1 MLCHVPRRKLQKS
14 NDCEHVCTAF
24 AGLYR
29 PNTLD
34 ASSYR
39 PESRVLL
46 AAHGNIHAVAPAFR
60 DTGSAPIDAQSD
72 FSRARRRGTLG
83 RLAARLRREPADF
96 EVILPF
102 EEVVQALG
110 RRGERRLGLQ
120 TITLDSIL
128 GTVERMRDFD
138 RRFRPT
144 SRRTRGRWER
154 LATAAR
160 RGEAFPPID
169 VYRIG
174 DVHFVKDGHHR
185 VSVARAHGLSHIEA
199 YVTEVLT
206 ELGADRRI
214 TMRDLPLKSHARL
227 FYERVPLPSAARARI
242 ELTDKRDYADLAEAI
257 EAWGFR
263 MMQARGEFMTREE
276 VAEAWYQEEYVPV
289 VELLRE
295 AGLLGRGTETE
306 AYGRVAALRYML
318 LRTHEWNDA
327 VIERVR
333 EAIRNP
339 HASEDTRVHRI
350 AGELK

>member
-1 MLCHVPRRKLQKS
+1 MPS
-14 NDCEHVCTAF
+14 
-24 AGLYR
+24 
-29 PNTLD
+29 
-34 ASSYR
+34 
-39 PESRVLL
+39 
-46 AAHGNIHAVAPAFR
+46 
-60 DTGSAPIDAQSD
+60 TGFPDQDAQTD
-72 FSRARRRGTLG
+72 FSRARRRQVLS
-83 RLAARLRREPADF
+83 RLARRLRRERGDIS
-96 EVILPF
+96 VILPF
-102 EEVVQALG
+102 DEVVAALG
-110 RRGERRLGLQ
+110 RRGERRLGLEA
-120 TITLDSIL
+120 IPLDSIV
-128 GTVERMRDFD
+128 GTVDRTREFD
-138 RRFRPT
+138 RSFRPT
-144 SRRTRGRWER
+144 SRRVRYRWER
-154 LATAAR
+154 IAKAMR
-160 RGEAFPPID
+160 RGESMPPID

-174 DVHFVKDGHHR
+174 PLHFVRDGHHR
-185 VSVARAHGLSHIEA
+185 VSVARHLGLDVIDA
-199 YVTEVLT
+199 NVTAIVTAIPVEQDTRLS
-206 ELGADRRI
+206 
-214 TMRDLPLKSHARL
+214 DLALKSHERL
-227 FYERVPLPSAARARI
+227 FFERVPLPAEARRRI